1 MSDTSISSDLD
12 QTIAALQGGLTS
24 IPPAAAVAVIESW
37 QQKLQGTDL
46 ADDLSQLKAALSGG
60 SGSASVSSLLSD
72 LGEDTTETASSASG
86 EIAAKL
92 QQLGK
97 LLSQAGSSL
106 M

>member
-24 IPPAAAVAVIESW
+24 IPPETAVAVIESW

-46 ADDLSQLKAALSGG
+46 ADDLGQLKAALSGG
-60 SGSASVSSLLSD
+60 SASASVSSLLSD

-86 EIAAKL
+86 DVASKL
-92 QQLGK
+92 QQLGQ
-97 LLSQAGSSL
+97 LLSQAGTSL